1 MGDGGFWHNGLT
13 SGIANAV
20 FNRSDNLTIVVDNN
34 YTSATGGQDI
44 LSSKA
49 GERRR
54 AAPATRSSRRCAASA
69 SNGFALCAAPTTLP
83 ACATH

>member
-34 YTSATGGQDI
+34 YTSATGGQDL
-44 LSSKA
+44 LSSQA
-49 GERRR
+49 RATRR
-54 AAPATRSSRRCAASA
+54 AAPATRSSGRCAASA
-69 SNGFALCAAPTTLP
+69 SSG
-83 ACATH
+83 